1 MFNFFTGSG
10 LVNVSVQCYFQL
22 FILISSYFYQ
32 CFYHVGLEPTHEI
45 GPNDEDKPRGTN
57 EYLSFLGPLCA
68 ISSTVAEAVFPLI
81 VFDLL
86 NSNR

>member
-1 MFNFFTGSG
+1 VNILVLCFFH
-10 LVNVSVQCYFQL
+10 LI
-22 FILISSYFYQ
+22 ILISSHQ
-32 CFYHVGLEPTHEI
+32 CFHQSFHRIIGLEPMHGI
-45 GPNDEDKPRGTN
+45 GPSSENKPSGTN

-86 NSNR
+86 NSSR

>member
-1 MFNFFTGSG
+1 
-10 LVNVSVQCYFQL
+10 VNISVQCYFHL
-22 FILISSYFYQ
+22 FILIPSYFHQ
-32 CFYHVGLEPTHEI
+32 CFYQSFYRIIGLEPMHGI
-45 GPNDEDKPRGTN
+45 GPSDENKPSGTY

>member
-1 MFNFFTGSG
+1 MNFS
-10 LVNVSVQCYFQL
+10 LQYYFH
-22 FILISSYFYQ
+22 LIISIPSHFHQ
-32 CFYHVGLEPTHEI
+32 CFHRIGLEPMHGI
-45 GPNDEDKPRGTN
+45 DPSNEDKPGGTN